1 VPVQDNL
8 TYTVTVTN
16 NGPSDTAGFTVTDI
30 LPTGTSF
37 VSATSPDCTN
47 ASGTV
52 TCTSSAGLT
61 NGTSVA
67 WTITVAIAS
76 NAFPSITNAATVT
89 PSTKDPYSA
98 NNTGS
103 TTTAVIKRPT
113 TLTYTGETTKQYSDV
128 ATLSARLTDT
138 ETLAPLSGRTVVFT
152 IGLQSV
158 SLQSVSAVTDSN
170 GIATTATL
178 VPPGLKI
185 TQPAGTTYT
194 ATASYDGSGISTT
207 SGSVTSTTC
216 ATPGCD
222 PVYASSSSTPA
233 TFTIT
238 REDALIQY
246 SGDTLDPTST
256 VVTLA
261 AVITEAQDGSIGGNL
276 NLTILHFAVFK
287 YSDTSMSSPVFW
299 CDVPVTATGAA
310 GSGTGAAKCP
320 TLATSLPADNYVV
333 QVSLDTNGYYTAPAV
348 DAALT
353 IYVPGTGFS
362 TGGGWIN
369 DPNNVGFRDNF
380 GFTVKYLKN
389 GNIQGNSLFI
399 YRVQTDLGLGYGLRD
414 YNWIVKSNAMTALNQ
429 ACTTTTPIVCT
440 ATFTG
445 KSTVTAVDR
454 LTGVAYSLGG
464 NYQFEVDVTDNGE
477 PGSKSAVIPDTYA
490 VRVWT
495 TTGGTYYQLGQPKA
509 QVALNGGNIQVRP

>member
-1 VPVQDNL
+1 VL
-8 TYTVTVTN
+8 
-16 NGPSDTAGFTVTDI
+16 
-30 LPTGTSF
+30 
-37 VSATSPDCTN
+37 
-47 ASGTV
+47 
-52 TCTSSAGLT
+52 
-61 NGTSVA
+61 
-67 WTITVAIAS
+67 
-76 NAFPSITNAATVT
+76 
-89 PSTKDPYSA
+89 
-98 NNTGS
+98 
-103 TTTAVIKRPT
+103 
-113 TLTYTGETTKQYSDV
+113 
-128 ATLSARLTDT
+128 
-138 ETLAPLSGRTVVFT
+138 FT
-152 IGLQSV
+152 IGSQSA
-158 SLQSVSAVTDSN
+158 SAVTDSN
-170 GIATTATL
+170 GNATTATL
-178 VPPGLKI
+178 IPPALKI

-194 ATASYDGSGISTT
+194 VTASYDGSG
-207 SGSVTSTTC
+207 TSTGC

-238 REDALIQY
+238 LEDATIQY

-261 AVITEAQDGSIGGNL
+261 AVITEAQDGSIGDNL
-276 NLTILHFAVFK
+276 NLTSLHFAVFK

-299 CDVPVTATGAA
+299 CDAPVTATGAA
-310 GSGTGAAKCP
+310 GSGTGTAKCL
-320 TLATSLPADNYVV
+320 TLTTSLPADNYIV
-333 QVSLDTNGYYTAPAV
+333 QVSLNTNGYYTAPNV
-348 DAALT
+348 DAAVT
-353 IYVPGTGFS
+353 VYVPGTGFT

-369 DPNNVGFRDNF
+369 DPTNVGFRDNF

-399 YRVQTDLGLGYGLRD
+399 YRVQTNIGYGLRD

-429 ACTTTTPIVCT
+429 ACTTTTPVVCN

-454 LTGVAYSLGG
+454 ITGVAYSLGG

-490 VRVWT
+490 IRVWT
-495 TTGGTYYQLGQPKA
+495 TTTGTYYQLGAPKV